1 LAFKILGLATRV
13 VGISVQQTGEK
24 MVPLIVERARQAAE
38 MLGLQTTVGPDD
50 FDFIDD
56 FRGPEYGVPSQAG
69 VEAMQLAGRT
79 EGLLLDPVYSGK
91 ALAGLLHHE
100 RHHGEPSGKP
110 IVFVH
115 TGGTP
120 GIFANAALIAPWL
133 TT

>member
-1 LAFKILGLATRV
+1 
-13 VGISVQQTGEK
+13 
-24 MVPLIVERARQAAE
+24 MVPLIVERACQAAE

-69 VEAMQLAGRT
+69 VQAMQVAGRT

-100 RHHGEPSGKP
+100 RHHGDPSDKP

-133 TT
+133 KT

>member
-1 LAFKILGLATRV
+1 
-13 VGISVQQTGEK
+13 
-24 MVPLIVERARQAAE
+24 MVPLIVERAREAAD
-38 MLGLQTTVGPDD
+38 MLGLQTAVGPED

-69 VEAMQLAGRT
+69 VAAMQLAGRT

-91 ALAGLLHHE
+91 ALAGLLHRE
-100 RHHGEPSGKP
+100 RHHKRHHGDPSDKP

-133 TT
+133 KT